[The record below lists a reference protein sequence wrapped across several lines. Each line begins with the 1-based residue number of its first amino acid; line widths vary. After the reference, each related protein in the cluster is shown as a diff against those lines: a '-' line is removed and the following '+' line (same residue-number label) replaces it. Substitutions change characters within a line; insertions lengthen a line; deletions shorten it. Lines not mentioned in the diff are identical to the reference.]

1 MLKCANYFILSH
13 TKLVLFCISIFS
25 YKDTYKDVCIQLC
38 FQTYLVTI
46 YRNLPLSHKRAF
58 KMNVDVLFT
67 YKKVGNLSFVWY
79 THTSG
84 LIIFVDGVNSE
95 MEC

>member
-1 MLKCANYFILSH
+1 MY
-13 TKLVLFCISIFS
+13 
-25 YKDTYKDVCIQLC
+25 VCIQLC

-46 YRNLPLSHKRAF
+46 YRNLPLSHKRAL